1 MLMLMR
7 IKTDNKFN
15 TKTMEKVCILLSCID
30 RQAQNSFTS
39 RTFVSQSTNIA
50 PTVVVVV
57 VFFHGTLGVFINQ

>member
-30 RQAQNSFTS
+30 KPKTHSKAGLLYHNLPISHQ
-39 RTFVSQSTNIA
+39 
-50 PTVVVVV
+50 
-57 VFFHGTLGVFINQ
+57 LLLL